1 MQDHP
6 SVRPAPEYL
15 EPPAAVRQENSMT
28 HIVVMSQTA
37 QTGQAGYAVISR
49 AFALTPWPEVRLQE
63 RALAWNVNL
72 LMRLS
77 PVRNRDY
84 DLSLR

>member
-6 SVRPAPEYL
+6 FVHPAPVYL
-15 EPPAAVRQENSMT
+15 EPPAAVRQEYSMT
-28 HIVVMSQTA
+28 HTVVMCQTA
-37 QTGQAGYAVISR
+37 QTGQAGYAVMPR
-49 AFALTPWPEVRLQE
+49 AFALTPWTELRLQE
-63 RALAWNVNL
+63 RALAWKVNL

-84 DLSLR
+84 DFSQC